1 MKSKLILII
10 GILLSTSLWA
20 NEVRLSCKAY
30 SYFDSRIIPPYEQKE
45 LERRTAS
52 LLINTET
59 KKVTYSGQ
67 FIEEFD
73 YKEEGNSI
81 TFDTASSGYRRP
93 IFFKLDRV
101 SGEFSKTRINLDNGY
116 RLEDTDFRCERK
128 KALF

>member
-1 MKSKLILII
+1 MKHLTTLLLTLLIS
-10 GILLSTSLWA
+10 GGLWA
-20 NEVRLSCKAY
+20 DEVRLSCKAY
-30 SYFDSRIIPPYEQKE
+30 SYYDSRIIPPYEQKE

-52 LLINTET
+52 LLINSET

-73 YKEEGNSI
+73 YIEEGNSI
-81 TFDTASSGYRRP
+81 TFDTVSSGYRRP
-93 IFFKLDRV
+93 IYFRLDRV
-101 SGEFSKTRINLDNGY
+101 TGEFSKTRINLDNGY